1 MRLTEQEELF
11 LAYIERDPNIAA
23 AARSMGVHYQQA
35 YDIYVK
41 LKDVI
46 LDRARASLTLG
57 ALKAVSTT
65 LELLDADASTEKGE
79 LRLSAA
85 EKVMDRVGITK
96 HTNVEVRVESEN
108 GLFILPAKS
117 PLAKV
122 LSTVDLEDEDSQGLT
137 E

>member
-11 LAYIERDPNIAA
+11 LAYIEQDPNIAA
-23 AARSMGVHYQQA
+23 AARNMGVHYQTA
-35 YDIYVK
+35 YDIYTK

-57 ALKAVSTT
+57 ALKAVATT

-79 LRLSAA
+79 LRLAAA
-85 EKVMDRVGITK
+85 EKVMDRIGITK

-117 PLAKV
+117 PLSKA
-122 LSTVDLEDEDSQGLT
+122 LSQVDLEDEGS
-137 E
+137 